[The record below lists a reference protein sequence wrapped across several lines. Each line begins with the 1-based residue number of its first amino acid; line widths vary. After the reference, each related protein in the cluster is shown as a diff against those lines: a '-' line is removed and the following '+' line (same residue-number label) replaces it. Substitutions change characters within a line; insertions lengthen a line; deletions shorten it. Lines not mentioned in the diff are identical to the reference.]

1 MQPKLS
7 VSQRPVLLVSHGDW
21 LYAGALW
28 RAFRRQG
35 WRVRLLKGGPDLR
48 RLVRLRPPTA
58 AVLEADPVGESG
70 WLTCAKLQWEQPDLP
85 IYLVANQAS
94 AEKRR
99 FADFVGAR
107 RLLARGLGARAVVDE
122 LIGAAQTI

>member
-1 MQPKLS
+1 MNLLFAEALQAYIFADAAACERGHQS
-7 VSQRPVLLVSHGDW
+7 TQRVCSIDLF
-21 LYAGALW
+21 GAVKHKVE
-28 RAFRRQG
+28 REG
-35 WRVRLLKGGPDLR
+35 
-48 RLVRLRPPTA
+48 A
-58 AVLEADPVGESG
+58 AISG